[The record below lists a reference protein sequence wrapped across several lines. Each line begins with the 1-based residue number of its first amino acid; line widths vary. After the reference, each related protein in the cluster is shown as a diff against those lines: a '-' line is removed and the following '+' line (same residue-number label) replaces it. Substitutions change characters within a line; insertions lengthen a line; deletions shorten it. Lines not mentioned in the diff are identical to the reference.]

1 MMNDFAGVN
10 EWLRGEWHNAVH
22 RSENSNQSYNELSFP
37 HDVTA
42 TANANFESHRPG
54 LVIADVEKNP
64 L

>member
-1 MMNDFAGVN
+1 MNDLAMN
-10 EWLRGEWHNAVH
+10 AILRSKNG
-22 RSENSNQSYNELSFP
+22 NQSDNELSFP